1 MSKNKMK
8 KAMDNKRVIV
18 VNERKVKGKDGE
30 MKVISTIAPLNGET
44 CFDAPT
50 FKF

>member
-18 VNERKVKGKDGE
+18 VNERKVKGKDGN
-30 MKVISTIAPLNGET
+30 MKVISTIAPL
-44 CFDAPT
+44 
-50 FKF
+50 K